1 MTGSCAH
8 ADQNVRWLRA
18 AFGGGLIDI
27 PPLDSILSLGR
38 FVLIWLRIQGW
49 RSKVKSF
56 SSRSVGR
63 EDDWR
68 LLESWDA
75 EAGCIHNM
83 VRVYVSTAKVY
94 FVMVTVGCT
103 PGLLMRPKKN

>member
-1 MTGSCAH
+1 MRPQTH
-8 ADQNVRWLRA
+8 NRVW
-18 AFGGGLIDI
+18 
-27 PPLDSILSLGR
+27 GR

-75 EAGCIHNM
+75 TSEYGRGSVFRAVSHLLGLS
-83 VRVYVSTAKVY
+83 VR
-94 FVMVTVGCT
+94 TVGPQLASNQGNRRWLAEVT
-103 PGLLMRPKKN
+103 L